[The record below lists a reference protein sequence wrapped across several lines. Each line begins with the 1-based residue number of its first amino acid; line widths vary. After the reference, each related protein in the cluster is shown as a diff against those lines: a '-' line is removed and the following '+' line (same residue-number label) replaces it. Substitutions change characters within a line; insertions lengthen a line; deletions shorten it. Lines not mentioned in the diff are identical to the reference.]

1 MQFAFEFWEAMVT
14 LFGTRWI
21 AKHGDTPSPEWQR
34 MLSRYAAENP
44 KAIAARIARQ
54 LKPNGRG
61 EVWPPEM
68 VDVVAMCQP
77 SAEECG
83 LPSADRA
90 YRDASHHRWGR
101 HPVIYETAR
110 RVGVYEVRTDARS
123 RPDFEREY
131 EKVCA
136 EWMAGRRFEV
146 PQVERLERKPADP
159 DRAKT
164 AFEAHIAARKNILG
178 GAA

>member
-34 MLSRYAAENP
+34 MLPRYAAENP

-68 VDVVAMCQP
+68 VDAIAMCRP
-77 SAEECG
+77 TPEEFG
-83 LPSADRA
+83 LPSADEA
-90 YRDASHHRWGR
+90 YRDACHHRWGR
-101 HPVIYETAR
+101 HAVVYATAE
-110 RVGVYEVRTDARS
+110 RVGVAEVRSDARA
-123 RPDFEREY
+123 RPQFEREY
-131 EKVCA
+131 ERVCA
-136 EWMAGRRFEV
+136 EWMAGARFER
-146 PQVERLERKPADP
+146 PQLVQIEQRPPVKASKE
-159 DRAKT
+159 T
-164 AFEAHIAARKNILG
+164 AQEHIAKMRRLVGG